1 MTGKRREDGR
11 ACRCDQHDASC
22 VGLTV
27 GRLSSER
34 VAELAEEIW
43 TASTGRVLPARPIQ
57 DPRSSRPGAS
67 AQTAYQ
73 RRRQQELR
81 AWLHGWWWRVGA
93 VVGAAA
99 GVDLL
104 VGLTVGAWLGSL
116 MALVAALAAGW
127 RLRFRPSASAS
138 VWRQQ
143 AAAQRHT
150 ASALQPLEQ
159 RGDLVLHDVTLPGW
173 PASLEHL
180 VIGSTGV
187 WVIQSC
193 QHGQPPPQPTA
204 TSPPW
209 QARGATADALPKLR
223 WQAAVFADT
232 LASGVLLP
240 VRPLLCVPGGRLADS
255 QSAEGVTVATTRRL
269 VDVIGQGPPLPA
281 SDVEQATT
289 RALELLRPAS

>member
-1 MTGKRREDGR
+1 MTGKRREHGR
-11 ACRCDQHDASC
+11 ACRCDQHDVSC

-67 AQTAYQ
+67 AQAAYQ

-93 VVGAAA
+93 VVGVAA

-104 VGLTVGAWLGSL
+104 VSLTVGAWLGSL
-116 MALVAALAAGW
+116 MALVAALVAGW
-127 RLRFRPSASAS
+127 RLRFRPSASVSA
-138 VWRQQ
+138 WRRQ
-143 AAAQRHT
+143 AAAQRRT
-150 ASALQPLEQ
+150 ASALKPLEQ
-159 RGDLVLHDVTLPGW
+159 WGDLVLHDVTLPGW

-193 QHGQPPPQPTA
+193 QHGQPPPRHTA
-204 TSPPW
+204 TSPWP
-209 QARGATADALPKLR
+209 ARGATADPLPKLR

-240 VRPLLCVPGGRLADS
+240 VRPLLCVPSGRLADS
-255 QSAEGVTVATTRRL
+255 QSAEDVTVATTRRL
-269 VDVIGQGPPLPA
+269 VDVIRQGTPLPA
-281 SDVEQATT
+281 SDVDRAAT
-289 RALELLRPAS
+289 RALALLRPAV

>member
-1 MTGKRREDGR
+1 MTGKRREHGR
-11 ACRCDQHDASC
+11 ACRCDQHDVSC

-67 AQTAYQ
+67 AQAAYQ

-99 GVDLL
+99 GIDLL

-116 MALVAALAAGW
+116 MALVAALVAGW

-138 VWRQQ
+138 AWRRQ
-143 AAAQRHT
+143 AAAQRRT

-187 WVIQSC
+187 WVIQAWHHS
-193 QHGQPPPQPTA
+193 QPSQKHTA
-204 TSPPW
+204 TSLW
-209 QARGATADALPKLR
+209 QARGATADPLPKLR

-240 VRPLLCVPGGRLADS
+240 VRPLLCVPSGRLADS
-255 QSAEGVTVATTRRL
+255 RSVEDVTVATTRRL
-269 VDVIGQGPPLPA
+269 VDVIRQGAPLPA
-281 SDVEQATT
+281 SDVEQVTT

>member
-11 ACRCDQHDASC
+11 ACRCDQPDVSC

-43 TASTGRVLPARPIQ
+43 TASTGRVLPAGPIH
-57 DPRSSRPGAS
+57 DPRGSRPGAS
-67 AQTAYQ
+67 AQAAYQ

-81 AWLHGWWWRVGA
+81 AWLHGWWWRAGA

-104 VGLTVGAWLGSL
+104 VGLAVGAWLGSL
-116 MALVAALAAGW
+116 MALVAALVAGW
-127 RLRFRPSASAS
+127 RLRFHPSASA
-138 VWRQQ
+138 VAWRRQ
-143 AAAQRHT
+143 AAAQRRT
-150 ASALQPLEQ
+150 AGALQPLEQ

-173 PASLEHL
+173 PAGLEHL

-193 QHGQPPPQPTA
+193 QHGQPSPRHTA
-204 TSPPW
+204 TSPW
-209 QARGATADALPKLR
+209 QARGATDDPLPKLR
-223 WQAAVFADT
+223 WQAAVFADM
-232 LASGVLLP
+232 LADGVLLP

-255 QSAEGVTVATTRRL
+255 RSVDGVTVATTRRL
-269 VDVIGQGPPLPA
+269 VDVIGQGAPLPT
-281 SDVEQATT
+281 SDVERATT
-289 RALELLRPAS
+289 RALALLRPAV